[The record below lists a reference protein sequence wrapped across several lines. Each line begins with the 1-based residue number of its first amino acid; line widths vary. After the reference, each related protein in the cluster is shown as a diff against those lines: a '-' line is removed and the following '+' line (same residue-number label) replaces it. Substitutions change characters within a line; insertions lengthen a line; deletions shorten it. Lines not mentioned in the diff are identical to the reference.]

1 VKQHEK
7 IYKYIKNHE
16 YFPEDWSI
24 KTDLDISFPIEE
36 YLDGKNILFQI
47 ENILK
52 ETG

>member
-1 VKQHEK
+1 M
-7 IYKYIKNHE
+7 YKYIKNHE

-36 YLDGKNILFQI
+36 CLDGKNILLQI